1 MAAKKMRRGSQSRFW
16 LSETSVICGHRNIM
30 ASSIRR
36 VVSDRWI
43 SLQVFVNT
51 VSWICLS
58 LKCTVSY
65 LVSCVH
71 FSSLANI
78 SVIQPRN
85 WLNHP
90 VNTVQMSKWKIH
102 KLFIT
107 SHLLKIICLNYL
119 GKIYEV
125 MKMLRDIWEDSN
137 YQKSRKGL
145 MICFGYSWNLYS
157 SLQDLG

>member
-1 MAAKKMRRGSQSRFW
+1 MKRFTITL
-16 LSETSVICGHRNIM
+16 LSEWDESDLQALHTYTT
-30 ASSIRR
+30 ASSLCR
-36 VVSDRWI
+36 VVSDHWK
-43 SLQVFVNT
+43 SLKVFVSAA
-51 VSWICLS
+51 SWIYLS

-71 FSSLANI
+71 FSCLANI

-119 GKIYEV
+119 GEIYEV

-137 YQKSRKGL
+137 YQKSREGL
-145 MICFGYSWNLYS
+145 MICFGYNRNLYS

>member
-1 MAAKKMRRGSQSRFW
+1 MRRASQLHFQLIKMS
-16 LSETSVICGHRNIM
+16 LICRHTYIM
-30 ASSIRR
+30 ASSIHK
-36 VVSDRWI
+36 VVSNCWK
-43 SLQVFVNT
+43 SLKVFMNT

-85 WLNHP
+85 WLKHP

-119 GKIYEV
+119 GKIYKV
-125 MKMLRDIWEDSN
+125 MKTLRDIWEDSN
-137 YQKSRKGL
+137 YQKSREGL
-145 MICFGYSWNLYS
+145 MICFG
-157 SLQDLG
+157 